1 MTAMTFFYQG
11 CPVCGRNLRVPVRY
25 FGRPMCCTH
34 CQGEFVAGKDQLG
47 EAPPAPESLPVSGS
61 VVELP
66 TNPALLA
73 VAR

>member
-34 CQGEFVAGKDQLG
+34 CHGEFVAGKDQLG
-47 EAPPAPESLPVSGS
+47 EAPPVAKPAGGA
-61 VVELP
+61 VVDVP
-66 TNPALLA
+66 TDPAMLA
-73 VAR
+73 TVQ